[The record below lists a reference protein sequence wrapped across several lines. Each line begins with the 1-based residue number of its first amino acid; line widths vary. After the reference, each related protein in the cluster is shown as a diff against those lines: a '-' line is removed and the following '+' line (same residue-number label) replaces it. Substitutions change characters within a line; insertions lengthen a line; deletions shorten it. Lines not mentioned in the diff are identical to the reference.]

1 MKCAPWAVV
10 YLSLRSLKPAIK
22 ARLQHS
28 SISVF
33 TFPLSH
39 SRASSHIIAAFQRT
53 RIMQTNAEIKGSKRN
68 ILGDSFDPTSACR
81 DMHGSFYLM
90 TQFSGL
96 HRFLLPWT
104 PRREDAGTISK
115 RKTKHQH
122 KLETFRFGSSTR
134 ATESSAVGVG
144 KNQLTS
150 PENFIFKAP
159 HCIDAW
165 NFQSLIAYK
174 INIWNLPMLTKKE
187 NFSAI
192 KLSSSTWY
200 LNQLFRSKKVLHRSE
215 HNVTYVGVAD
225 GRGTRKFSDITQLS
239 RCMW

>member
-10 YLSLRSLKPAIK
+10 YLSLRSLEPAIK
-22 ARLQHS
+22 VRLQHS

-68 ILGDSFDPTSACR
+68 TLGDSFDPTSACR
-81 DMHGSFYLM
+81 DMHGSFYLL

-104 PRREDAGTISK
+104 PRGEDAWTVS
-115 RKTKHQH
+115 RRETKHQH

-159 HCIDAW
+159 HCMMLGTFSPSSPTKSIFEICQCWLKKKTFRLLNLAAVRDAW
-165 NFQSLIAYK
+165 TSCSACRKFFIVPSTMSHMWESL
-174 INIWNLPMLTKKE
+174 ME
-187 NFSAI
+187 
-192 KLSSSTWY
+192 
-200 LNQLFRSKKVLHRSE
+200 E
-215 HNVTYVGVAD
+215 
-225 GRGTRKFSDITQLS
+225 GRGSFQILRN
-239 RCMW
+239 